1 MYDMQHHQ
9 GARAS
14 GQALAGP
21 VPLYPYSGIGMEM
34 QGIGMD
40 MGEAVSLYP
49 YSGLGMD
56 LGGILDQAQDWFEGL
71 SPLIKAGVAAV
82 GVYAAFMLWKKRSSI
97 KAKLGLGKA
106 RRNGSKRRKA
116 RRSRRNGGHAAYAAP
131 AKARTNRRKARRTR
145 KAGSRRNTRHS
156 MPARNA
162 KGRFLKARSN
172 GRRGASRRR
181 RSR

>member
-14 GQALAGP
+14 GQPLAGP

-40 MGEAVSLYP
+40 LGESVALYP

-56 LGGILDQAQDWFEGL
+56 LGGIIDDAKAWFDDL
-71 SPLIKAGVAAV
+71 SPILKAAVAAV
-82 GVYAAFMLWKKRSSI
+82 GVYAAFMAWKKRGSI
-97 KAKLGLGKA
+97 KAKLGLGAKKA
-106 RRNGSKRRKA
+106 RRNGGR
-116 RRSRRNGGHAAYAAP
+116 RRSRRNTARSYAP
-131 AKARTNRRKARRTR
+131 VKARTNRRKARRTR
-145 KAGSRRNTRHS
+145 KAKRNTSHARRNGA
-156 MPARNA
+156 MPKRNA
-162 KGRFLKARSN
+162 KGRFVRSN
-172 GRRGASRRR
+172 RGKRRGAARR